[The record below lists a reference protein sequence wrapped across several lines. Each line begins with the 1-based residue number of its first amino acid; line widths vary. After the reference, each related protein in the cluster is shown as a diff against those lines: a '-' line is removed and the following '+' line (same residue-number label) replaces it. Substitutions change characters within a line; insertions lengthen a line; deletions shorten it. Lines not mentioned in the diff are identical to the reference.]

1 METGKET
8 LTRITQGHVGCK
20 TFSAAFMQKFGI
32 SAYKDPKAP
41 AVFFGVYK
49 KHVQRVLDHRGPGIV
64 VWAGSDILM
73 ANPLFIDQLK
83 KHKNISHIAISNFIS
98 EDLKRL
104 GIPHQVLPITPFQ
117 YSGLEPCPKGKKI
130 YIYLPDAT
138 SKQREFYGGKYLDAL
153 RKRMPNQQFLIT
165 QPKNF
170 KQTELYKLYQD
181 CFMGLRPTQHDGM
194 SNTVIELGLMGRKV
208 VWNGEAPNAIPYKNL
223 DDILQAIR
231 TEKQHIGETDREL
244 AEKVKAFAEIGDE
257 WLYVPFTPPKPNLR
271 VERVIEENKI
281 RTVEK
286 KILCPIKQDGMEYVS
301 VIMNTVGEDPD
312 VLRSA
317 IKSYLGQNNAKVQL
331 IISTIE
337 GDPSILLA
345 EELRLTVSIS
355 PTKGIYEQL
364 NHALQ
369 YVEGDWFC
377 YASGN
382 DLASPD
388 KLQDETRMCIDN
400 KKLICYSDFKIVNE
414 KWEPTGSRHFHEY
427 DISRHLQGN
436 FVSDCA
442 LIHRSI
448 IDRFAPFDLRWGN
461 HAYWDFWLRVYKA
474 LGDVFIYNRRAEW
487 FYRVDG
493 RNQHVQRKSDPV
505 KKQANK
511 DLMEKML
518 AYHKKSIRFK

>member
-1 METGKET
+1 MEQGKET
-8 LTRITQGHVGCK
+8 LTRIRQGHVGCK

-32 SAYKDPKAP
+32 TAYKDPKAP

-49 KHVQRVLDHRGPGIV
+49 KHVQRVLDHLGPAV
-64 VWAGSDILM
+64 LVWAGSDILN
-73 ANPLFIDQLK
+73 ADKFFISRLK
-83 KHKNISHIAISNFIS
+83 KRHNYTHIAISNFIS
-98 EDLKRL
+98 ADLKKL
-104 GIPHQVLPITPFQ
+104 GIPHRCLPITPFE
-117 YSGLEPCPKGKKI
+117 YAGLEPCPMGKKI
-130 YIYLPDAT
+130 YVYLPDT
-138 SKQREFYGGKYLDAL
+138 TTRQREFYGGKFLDAL
-153 RKRMPNQQFLIT
+153 RKKMPNQEFLVT
-165 QPKNF
+165 VPKKH
-170 KQTELYKLYQD
+170 KQEALYQLYKD
-181 CFMGLRPTQHDGM
+181 CFLGLRLTPHDGM

-208 VWNGEAPNAIPYKNL
+208 VWNGEAPNAVHYNTLDEVVQIIQEERKHIRKTDEALAKEVRKFITLSDDWLKVPYSVNTINPV
-223 DDILQAIR
+223 DR
-231 TEKQHIGETDREL
+231 TIGNGNVL
-244 AEKVKAFAEIGDE
+244 PVKSA
-257 WLYVPFTPPKPNLR
+257 
-271 VERVIEENKI
+271 
-281 RTVEK
+281 
-286 KILCPIKQDGMEYVS
+286 QDEYVT
-301 VIMNTVGEDPD
+301 VIMNTVGEDPE
-312 VLRSA
+312 VLRTA
-317 IKSYLGQNNAKVQL
+317 IKSYLNQNNVQVQL
-331 IISTIE
+331 IISTIA
-337 GDPSILLA
+337 GDPSLLLA
-345 EELRLTVSIS
+345 DELRLDVSVS
-355 PTKGIYEQL
+355 PNKGIYEQL
-364 NHALQ
+364 NYALQ

-388 KLQDETRMCIDN
+388 KLQDETRLCIEN

-518 AYHKKSIRFK
+518 AYHRKSIRFK